1 MVAHIQLANVT
12 FFARLG
18 WAVVG
23 EVETYVGLP
32 HQPMAIAL
40 PGVEQGAALA
50 RQLADGIEEPLQWQ
64 AQRASPVTPVT
75 RRSSTVA

>member
-1 MVAHIQLANVT
+1 MMAHIQLANVP
-12 FFARLG
+12 FFERLG

-23 EVETYVGLP
+23 ELETYVGLP
-32 HQPMAIAL
+32 HQPMAIEL

-50 RQLADGIEEPLQWQ
+50 RQLADGIEEPRRA

-75 RRSSTVA
+75 RRSRTVA

>member
-23 EVETYVGLP
+23 EAEIYVGLP
-32 HQPMAIAL
+32 HQPMASRCPA
-40 PGVEQGAALA
+40 
-50 RQLADGIEEPLQWQ
+50 
-64 AQRASPVTPVT
+64 
-75 RRSSTVA
+75 SSTVPRSRGSSPTASRSRCSGRLSAPAP